1 MQGLKE
7 MAAAARIA
15 VISPDETLETCARQ
29 IIVTYFHQMMSYK
42 DGAKAGRDIEFV
54 HDMRVTSR
62 RLRVTMDNFADCF
75 PKKPFRKHYKKVKAI
90 TRTLGAVRDLD
101 VLIHRFQKILDT
113 LSETEQADI
122 RELISHLQRER
133 EEARKPMLTLFRK
146 LEETGFE
153 RKFLTFFQGFDRI
166 SRVEPLCSYREN
178 ARIILPQKVEEVDA
192 WEPFIRDA
200 ARHEELH
207 NMRISIKRLRY
218 TMEIFRSVYQHPKK
232 GTKAAAVMADKR
244 FAEFFAVILD
254 LQEILGDIHDC
265 DVVLQ
270 VLTDYTHQSASDT
283 VAPASPPVTGKAGI
297 AKLIARTREVRKADY
312 EKFLEK
318 WEQLSAADFKGK
330 LLSFLVT

>member
-1 MQGLKE
+1 
-7 MAAAARIA
+7 MAAEARIA
-15 VISPDETLETCARQ
+15 AISPDETLETCARE

-75 PKKPFRKHYKKVKAI
+75 PKKPFRKHYKKIKAI
-90 TRTLGAVRDLD
+90 TRTMGAVRDLD

-122 RELISHLQRER
+122 RELILHLQRER
-133 EEARKPMLTLFRK
+133 EEARKPMLTLFTK

-153 RKFLTFFQGFDRI
+153 RKFLTFFQGCDRMGG
-166 SRVEPLCSYREN
+166 VEPLRNYREN
-178 ARIILPQKVEEVDA
+178 ARIILPQKVEEVYA
-192 WEPFIRDA
+192 WEPFIWDA
-200 ARHEELH
+200 ARREELH
-207 NMRISIKRLRY
+207 KMRISIKRLRY
-218 TMEIFRSVYQHPKK
+218 TMEIFRSVYQDPKK
-232 GTKAAAVMADKR
+232 CPKAAAGTEDKR

-270 VLTDYTHQSASDT
+270 VLTDYTHQPASDT
-283 VAPASPPVTGKAGI
+283 MASGALSATGRDGI
-297 AKLIARTREVRKADY
+297 AKRIAQTRETRKADY

-318 WEQLSAADFKGK
+318 WEQLSAVGFKQK
-330 LLSFLVT
+330 LLSFFVT